1 MGGEELIDYAAG
13 SRIEDLDL
21 PIVIAI
27 DGPVLSD
34 SQPRKAL
41 QVSLQRLGVAEAM
54 G

>member
-1 MGGEELIDYAAG
+1 MGGEELIDNTAG

-21 PIVIAI
+21 RTVIAI

-34 SQPRKAL
+34 SQSRKAL